1 MQTNRVSTRKTRTI
15 AAFLTAATLVAS
27 AERAPAQQMGI
38 GGPPD
43 PAQCASIKDP
53 VKSAQCLDA
62 LMNASIAN
70 SKARIATANDRIAK
84 SDGDIAAAAA
94 LRPCLLYLKDKK
106 DGGATLPPVT
116 ADNACKV
123 AASLGM
129 TGGPR

>member
-1 MQTNRVSTRKTRTI
+1 MQTTRVSARKTRTV
-15 AAFLTAATLVAS
+15 AAFLTAAALVAS

-43 PAQCASIKDP
+43 PAQCALIKDP
-53 VKSAQCLDA
+53 VKSAQCLDT
-62 LMNASIAN
+62 LMNASIAK
-70 SKARIATANDRIAK
+70 SKERMAAANDRIAK
-84 SDGDIAAAAA
+84 SDGEIAAAAA
-94 LRPCLLYLKDKK
+94 LRPCLLYLKAKK

-129 TGGPR
+129 PGGPR

>member
-1 MQTNRVSTRKTRTI
+1 MQTNSASARKTRTI
-15 AAFLTAATLVAS
+15 AAFLTAAALVAS

-38 GGPPD
+38 GGPPE

-53 VKSAQCLDA
+53 IKSAQCLDT

-70 SKARIATANDRIAK
+70 SKARIAVANDRIAK

-94 LRPCLLYLKDKK
+94 LRPCLLYLKAKK
-106 DGGATLPPVT
+106 DGGATLPPIT
-116 ADNACKV
+116 AENACKV

-129 TGGPR
+129 PGGPR

>member
-1 MQTNRVSTRKTRTI
+1 M
-15 AAFLTAATLVAS
+15 TAAALVAS

-53 VKSAQCLDA
+53 VKAAQCLDTIT
-62 LMNASIAN
+62 NASIAN
-70 SKARIATANDRIAK
+70 SKSRIAAANERIAK
-84 SDGDIAAAAA
+84 SDGEIAAAAA
-94 LRPCLLYLKDKK
+94 LRPCLLYLKAKK

-116 ADNACKV
+116 AENACKV

-129 TGGPR
+129 PRGPR

>member
-1 MQTNRVSTRKTRTI
+1 MQMNSIPDRKIRTV
-15 AAFLTAATLVAS
+15 AAFLTAAALVAS

-43 PAQCASIKDP
+43 PALCASIKDP
-53 VKSAQCLDA
+53 VKAAQCLDA

-70 SKARIATANDRIAK
+70 SKSRIAAANDRIAK
-84 SDGDIAAAAA
+84 SDGETAAAAA
-94 LRPCLLYLKDKK
+94 LRPCLLYLKSKK

-116 ADNACKV
+116 AENACKV

-129 TGGPR
+129 AGGPR